1 MTPFRSPPV
10 VTSLTTRLAFVQF
23 AFAEFFR
30 PRVDIAT
37 RFSSAA
43 PSIVLAVG
51 IIWSRRFLA
60 RRIFMVR
67 LKPDAPFDD
76 GIPCAFL
83 AAAIDA
89 TITE

>member
-43 PSIVLAVG
+43 PS
-51 IIWSRRFLA
+51 
-60 RRIFMVR
+60 
-67 LKPDAPFDD
+67 KPDAPFDD